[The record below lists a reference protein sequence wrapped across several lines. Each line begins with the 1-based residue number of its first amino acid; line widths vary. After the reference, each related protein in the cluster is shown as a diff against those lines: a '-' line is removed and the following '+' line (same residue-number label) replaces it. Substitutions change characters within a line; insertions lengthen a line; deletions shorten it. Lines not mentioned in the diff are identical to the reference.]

1 MFESIAN
8 GSGSARSK
16 REEDSMKKEE
26 IKSEKGKNV
35 GQELVKT
42 GVLLDLYERATGWV
56 ILGRVNYMSIVECQN
71 GLFAANFILADETGN
86 EMKCVYFVGDLE
98 QVRQNLV
105 IGSYYLFS
113 GGEVKFSHKDSQ
125 LTITFD
131 RNSSIQA
138 QHQAIFAPFEDKFMR
153 IEQVL
158 EKEHEDVVNVAGV
171 IRRLKTKEQFK
182 NKTKYTATLCDPL
195 KRL

>member
-1 MFESIAN
+1 
-8 GSGSARSK
+8 
-16 REEDSMKKEE
+16 
-26 IKSEKGKNV
+26 
-35 GQELVKT
+35 
-42 GVLLDLYERATGWV
+42 
-56 ILGRVNYMSIVECQN
+56 
-71 GLFAANFILADETGN
+71 
-86 EMKCVYFVGDLE
+86 MKCVYFLRDLE
-98 QVRQNLV
+98 QIRQNLV

-113 GGEVKFSHKDSQ
+113 VGDVKFSAKDSQ

-131 RNSSIQA
+131 HNSTIQV
-138 QHQAIFAPFEDKFMR
+138 QPQAIFAPFEDKFMR